1 LLEGLIRLMNAEGL
15 HEPVN
20 LGNPGEFTIK
30 QLAEEV
36 MAICGTSSGFK
47 YLPLPADDPKQRQ
60 PNITRAQELLGWNPT
75 IPLREGLEKTVEH
88 FRKRLSTPPV

>member
-1 LLEGLIRLMNAEGL
+1 MNTEGL
-15 HEPVN
+15 HQPVN

-36 MAICGTSSGFK
+36 MRIVGSDSGFK
-47 YLPLPADDPKQRQ
+47 YLPLPEDDPKQRQ

-75 IPLREGLEKTVEH
+75 IPLREGLEKTVED
-88 FRKRLSTPPV
+88 FKKRQQESVS